1 MLGSKFVDERE
12 SVLFRLQTL
21 VIYSCDSDEF
31 LTSIWLGHLALFYS
45 NSLIINC
52 QRNQR
57 TNYLKTSSFKVN
69 T

>member
-1 MLGSKFVDERE
+1 MLESKFVDERE
-12 SVLFRLQTL
+12 SVPLSLADTL

-31 LTSIWLGHLALFYS
+31 LTSIWLSHLALFYS

-57 TNYLKTSSFKVN
+57 TNYLKEFI
-69 T
+69 